1 VVVLGA
7 LGASR
12 ELNTSDFDFELPP
25 ECIAQEPIEPRD
37 HARLFVHWMGA
48 DRSAHLQVR
57 DLPELLQAGDLCVFN
72 NTRVLPARLLGRRA
86 SGGQA
91 ELLLIEARAEL
102 GSRVWRAM
110 ARPAARFHPGERVPF
125 EAGQISVRML
135 QRVVQ
140 ADGSLGPCWDVEFES
155 ATPIEQ
161 LLEAHGRMPLPPYI
175 ARPQQAQ
182 DRERYQTVYAREAG
196 AVAAPTAGLHFTPA
210 LLAALEARGIERT
223 ELTLHVG
230 LGTFLPVQVE
240 QVDQHRMHSERF
252 ALSASTAQ
260 AIRTTRQR
268 GGRVIAIGTTSVRV
282 LETCVDAAG
291 AVEARSGS
299 TDIFLY
305 PGRRLRATDALLTN
319 FHLPKSTLLML
330 VSAMAGRERVLRLY
344 REAIAEGYRFY
355 SYGDALL
362 LLP

>member
-1 VVVLGA
+1 M
-7 LGASR
+7 
-12 ELNTSDFDFELPP
+12 NTSDFDFHLPP
-25 ECIAQEPIEPRD
+25 ERIAQVPIEPRD
-37 HARLFVHWMGA
+37 HARLFVHWIGS
-48 DRSAHLQVR
+48 DRSEHRQVKDLPQLLQV
-57 DLPELLQAGDLCVFN
+57 GDLCVFN
-72 NTRVLPARLLGRRA
+72 NTRVLPARLLGQRT

-91 ELLLIEARAEL
+91 ELLLIEARPEL
-102 GSRVWRAM
+102 GARVWRAM
-110 ARPAARFHPGERVPF
+110 ARPAARFHPGERVSF
-125 EAGQISVRML
+125 EAGQISVILL
-135 QRVVQ
+135 QRVRQ
-140 ADGSLGPCWDVEFES
+140 ADGSLGPCWDVQFETE
-155 ATPIEQ
+155 TPVEQ

-210 LLAALEARGIERT
+210 LLAALDAQGIERT

-240 QVDQHRMHSERF
+240 QLDQHRMHSERF
-252 ALSASTAQ
+252 DLSPATAQ
-260 AIRTTRQR
+260 AIAATRAR
-268 GGRVIAIGTTSVRV
+268 GGRVLAIGTTSVRV
-282 LETCVDAAG
+282 LETCVNAAG
-291 AVEARSGS
+291 QVEARSGS
-299 TDIFLY
+299 TEIFLY

-344 REAIAEGYRFY
+344 QEAIREGYRFY